1 MRRNND
7 EGGREIGDGERE
19 RERGAKKMQRLRS
32 SHKIKKII
40 SELEG
45 GESGA
50 GISRHQKSE

>member
-1 MRRNND
+1 M
-7 EGGREIGDGERE
+7 ERG
-19 RERGAKKMQRLRS
+19 RGAKNAAFKEQS
-32 SHKIKKII
+32 QNKKII